1 MFHWIDYVGTQ
12 SSYELKPAMWK
23 FLWWVLTDDP
33 KMGLFVCS
41 FSSSEPKED
50 NVLQIHIRCL
60 HWSLVWV
67 QRWLLKWKGC
77 EETHVSQ
84 TLNKKGWGD
93 KGVMLWRIQEAH
105 SQLISNTKN
114 MNLQSK
120 YDKNL
125 SLVIFSNL
133 HLKKGLSCVIRPLK
147 REDDFERIVHQA
159 LLSLSYRSLICVPHM
174 FFQLIRWRNQMI
186 SEDSRQRFQW
196 RIILFLHCESTRV
209 KLFSM
214 YTSLLTFL

>member
-1 MFHWIDYVGTQ
+1 MSRHWWSQNG
-12 SSYELKPAMWK
+12 
-23 FLWWVLTDDP
+23 
-33 KMGLFVCS
+33 FVCS

-120 YDKNL
+120 YNKNL

-133 HLKKGLSCVIRPLK
+133 HLKKRSLMWMKHGWWKEKTTLKELFTRPSYRFLNG
-147 REDDFERIVHQA
+147 
-159 LLSLSYRSLICVPHM
+159 LLSVPHM

-186 SEDSRQRFQW
+186 SEDNRQ
-196 RIILFLHCESTRV
+196 RIILLLHCEDLLRV
-209 KLFSM
+209 P
-214 YTSLLTFL
+214 SLLTFL

>member
-1 MFHWIDYVGTQ
+1 
-12 SSYELKPAMWK
+12 MWK

-114 MNLQSK
+114 MNSQSK
-120 YDKNL
+120 YNETL
-125 SLVIFSNL
+125 SLVIFSNM
-133 HLKKGLSCVIRPLK
+133 HLKKVSHVNVIRPMK

-186 SEDSRQRFQW
+186 SEDNRQ
-196 RIILFLHCESTRV
+196 RIILLLHCEDLLRV
-209 KLFSM
+209 P
-214 YTSLLTFL
+214 SLLTFL